1 MLFSTKILCSLLCTI
16 SFICPLFSMDDL
28 DGGLDSGIETRHKS
42 RSSERPPS
50 IQREHPSDLPSG
62 LNRQAPRTLSA
73 HKSFHAPRD
82 TVEHAP
88 KRTLALDD
96 LDSLESKQPQVS
108 DESTS
113 NDSFDS
119 VVYGNQ
125 DIEYS
130 NWLLE
135 RYAKKTASCW
145 SFIYSIFGDL
155 DSISHAAETAL
166 TVCTQYVEGDIA
178 VYVIEVTM
186 IADTL
191 HQLYS
196 LSQKIAPIRAKQ
208 ARMYEAQN
216 KANALKALDPERPL
230 TIDGKEISE
239 DSEYYVSKS
248 AACCYN
254 FCATYRN
261 IAWEQMGILAI
272 LCRVAGNSIVAFS
285 LNSDSNTYLFVATL
299 LRIAGTFSLIYAK
312 SLSKNTKD
320 MEEKAMDSAA
330 FIEYRKR
337 QKMAEKAAAAA
348 AKSAPVADMV

>member
-1 MLFSTKILCSLLCTI
+1 MHVMFFSIKVLFSVVFAI
-16 SFICPLFSMDDL
+16 SFSHHVFSMDDREV
-28 DGGLDSGIETRHKS
+28 GIETTHKL
-42 RSSERPPS
+42 RLDEVLPAQKAQQSETPS
-50 IQREHPSDLPSG
+50 TLGGHVV
-62 LNRQAPRTLSA
+62 RQFSA
-73 HKSFHAPRD
+73 NKTF
-82 TVEHAP
+82 HAP
-88 KRTLALDD
+88 KRTFIRDD
-96 LDSLESKQPQVS
+96 LDSLESKQVHVDEKVA

-119 VVYGNQ
+119 VVFGNQ
-125 DIEYS
+125 DIVYS

-135 RYAKKTASCW
+135 RYTKRASMCW
-145 SFIYSIFGDL
+145 DFIYSIFGDL

-166 TVCTQYVEGDIA
+166 TVCTQYVHGDIA

-216 KANALKALDPERPL
+216 KLNALKAQDPERPL
-230 TIDGKEISE
+230 LIDGKEISE
-239 DSEYYVSKS
+239 NSDYYASS
-248 AACCYN
+248 STACCYN

-285 LNSDSNTYLFVATL
+285 LTGNSNTYLFVATL

-312 SLSKNTKD
+312 SLSKNTRE
-320 MEEKAMDSAA
+320 MEQKAIDAAA
-330 FIEYRKR
+330 FIEHKKR
-337 QKMAEKAAAAA
+337 LKRN
-348 AKSAPVADMV
+348 AKGSLSTNNVVNMV